1 MIWTVIAGTYA
12 LATAL
17 LLARLSAGKRRDQ
30 RTDAHQRC
38 PMRSRRYAH
47 DVTDADWHLF
57 VGSHRE
63 LLDLA
68 TLRNGRTPK
77 FDTQQ
82 EGGS

>member
-1 MIWTVIAGTYA
+1 MIWTVIAETYA

-17 LLARLSAGKRRDQ
+17 LLALLSAGKRRDQ
-30 RTDAHQRC
+30 RTDSHRLC
-38 PMRSRRYAH
+38 PMRSQRYAH
-47 DVTDADWHLF
+47 GVSDADWHLF

-68 TLRNGRTPK
+68 TLGNGRTPK

-82 EGGS
+82 EGES